1 MRILKLVIKNLF
13 KVLFSKFFKIINDT
27 RSTQTP
33 ITWQIIFIQKF
44 LGFNKSAY
52 WPMHFSS
59 IVSGVQN
66 ISIGIDTN
74 PGYMPGCYIQGV
86 GKIEIGDYTQ
96 ISSNVGMITANH
108 DLSDSRKHIIGEIK
122 IGKYCWIG
130 MNAVILPNVFIG
142 DHVVV
147 GAGSV
152 VTKSFPDGYCVIA
165 GNPAKIIKELPFDSV
180 NKFENDIK
188 YIGYNKITL

>member
-1 MRILKLVIKNLF
+1 M
-13 KVLFSKFFKIINDT
+13 KIIKLIFKYFLKVFFPKYIRIIKETKN
-27 RSTQTP
+27 TQTP
-33 ITWQIIFIQKF
+33 ITWVIIFCQKF
-44 LGFNKSAY
+44 LGFNKRAY

-66 ISIGIDTN
+66 INIGIDTN

-86 GKIEIGDYTQ
+86 GKITIGDYTQ

-108 DLSDSRKHIIGEIK
+108 DLSNSKKHIVGKID

-130 MNAVILPNVFIG
+130 MNVVILPYVVLG
-142 DHVVV
+142 DHVIV

-152 VTKSFPDGYCVIA
+152 VTKSFQDGYCVIA
-165 GNPAKIIKELPFDSV
+165 GNPAKKIKDISHDSV
-180 NKFENDIK
+180 
-188 YIGYNKITL
+188 